1 MHVSFQTVEIP
12 LLMHMMDVPETEYIV
27 FEHEPF
33 DYEQENRSM
42 EEKIEKTMA
51 AFDFAE
57 TGYCFDTSPGRII
70 YVYYDPERFLKYIR
84 PVKK

>member
-42 EEKIEKTMA
+42 EEKMEKTMA

-57 TGYCFDTSPGRII
+57 TVTALILPLAELFMFTMTLSGF
-70 YVYYDPERFLKYIR
+70 
-84 PVKK
+84 